1 MPTPTSPPRRVVLLL
16 EDDDDAREIYALYL
30 RRAGFA
36 VTEASNLAEANRAV
50 SQFVP
55 DIVVCDCRLP
65 DGDGLGLVYKW
76 RRTAPMNRVPVVVVS
91 ASHERQDV
99 EAASLVRAAA
109 FVAKPC
115 TGAKLV
121 EHVETALRAA
131 S

>member
-1 MPTPTSPPRRVVLLL
+1 MPTVSPKSRRVVLLL
-16 EDDDDAREIYALYL
+16 EDDDDAREIYAVCL

-36 VTEASNLAEANRAV
+36 VTEAASLAEATRAV
-50 SQFVP
+50 SQIVP
-55 DIVVCDCRLP
+55 DVVVCDCRLP

-76 RRTAPMNRVPVVVVS
+76 RRTQPMSGVPVVVVS

-99 EAASLVRAAA
+99 EAASLIRASS

-115 TGAKLV
+115 TGDKLV
-121 EHVETALRAA
+121 EHVHSALKTA